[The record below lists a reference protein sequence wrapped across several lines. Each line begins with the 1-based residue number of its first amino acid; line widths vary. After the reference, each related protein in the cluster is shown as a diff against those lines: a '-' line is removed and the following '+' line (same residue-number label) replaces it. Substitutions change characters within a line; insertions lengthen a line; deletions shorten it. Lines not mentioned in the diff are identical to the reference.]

1 MRRLPVR
8 IKPMKVK
15 AGQVVRVPGLQ
26 RRMAQ
31 VRKGGVAR
39 VMPPKPVTRVTPA
52 EKAAPESVAVAPP
65 DTVSRPDSVIT
76 QKDTGGNNGGD
87 RELTPIKLSPQTGV
101 SRVALLEKLWARV
114 KPEDK
119 EDELINCIMRMT
131 HDAVNSSAS
140 SLLLLDDDTQELYF
154 KFADGPVGQQL
165 KRLHISRQSG
175 IAGWIVRNARPL
187 VVNDAEKNSNFY
199 KMIDNATGFK
209 TKSIIGVPIILGD
222 KVIGVIEVLN
232 KADGADFTRKDL
244 RIMMGVAATIGMTI
258 ETTRMNTNLLHSYR
272 GTVGALV
279 SLADTKES
287 SGGGHSRRV
296 TDYALIGARE
306 LSFSREDKQN
316 LEYAAILHDIG
327 KLSIPDN
334 VLNKTGNLTEEE
346 WEMIRKHPA
355 IGYNLLRE
363 IPFLKEASR
372 LILYHHERYDGKG
385 YPQGIGGED
394 IPMGARLI
402 AVADAFDYM
411 TTEHNHRPAM
421 SRQQAFAELH
431 KHVRTQFCPV
441 AVKAFNSGFV
451 RSRLSKK

>member
-1 MRRLPVR
+1 MRRLPAGM
-8 IKPMKVK
+8 KPIRLK
-15 AGQVVRVPGLQ
+15 AGQVVRMPKMQ

-31 VRKGGVAR
+31 VKMGGVRR
-39 VMPPKPVTRVTPA
+39 VVPKPVTRIKPA
-52 EKAAPESVAVAPP
+52 ENGAPEIITTPKPDVA
-65 DTVSRPDSVIT
+65 SRPDSVIT
-76 QKDTGGNNGGD
+76 QKDTNGNNGGD
-87 RELTPIKLSPQTGV
+87 RALKSLKLSPQTGA
-101 SRVALLEKLWARV
+101 SKVALLEKLWSRI

-119 EDELINCIMRMT
+119 EDELITSVMRMT
-131 HDAVNSSAS
+131 HDSVNSSAS
-140 SLLLLDDDTQELYF
+140 SLLLLDDNTQELYF

-175 IAGWIVRNARPL
+175 IAGRIVRNAKPL
-187 VVNDAEKNSNFY
+187 VVNNAEKNANFY

-209 TKSIIGVPIILGD
+209 TKSIIGVPIILNE

-232 KADGADFTRKDL
+232 KADGADFTKKDL
-244 RIMMGVAATIGMTI
+244 RIMLGVAATIAMTI
-258 ETTRMNTNLLHSYR
+258 ETTRMNSNLLHSYR

-296 TDYALIGARE
+296 TEYALIGAKE
-306 LSFSREDKQN
+306 LSFSRDEKQN

-334 VLNKTGNLTEEE
+334 VLNKTGKLTEEE
-346 WEMIRKHPA
+346 WEVIRKHPA
-355 IGYNLLRE
+355 VGYNLLKE

-372 LILYHHERYDGKG
+372 LILYHHERFDGKG
-385 YPQGIGGED
+385 YPQGIKGEA

-411 TTEHNHRPAM
+411 TTDHNHRAAM

-431 KHVRTQFCPV
+431 KNIRTQFCPV

-451 RSRLSKK
+451 RTRLSKK

>member
-1 MRRLPVR
+1 MRRLPAR
-8 IKPMKVK
+8 IKPIRVK
-15 AGQVVRVPGLQ
+15 AGQVLKMPGLQ

-31 VRKGGVAR
+31 VRTGGVARAIPPKPVAR
-39 VMPPKPVTRVTPA
+39 VMPS
-52 EKAAPESVAVAPP
+52 EKAAPGNITVAQP
-65 DTVSRPDSVIT
+65 DIMSRPDSVIT
-76 QKDTGGNNGGD
+76 QKEKYGDNGGD
-87 RELTPIKLSPQTGV
+87 KALTPVKLPSQAGV
-101 SRVALLEKLWARV
+101 SKVALLEKLWARV

-119 EDELINCIMRMT
+119 EDELITCIMRMT

-140 SLLLLDDDTQELYF
+140 SLLLLDDNTQELYF

-187 VVNDAEKNSNFY
+187 VVNDAEKNANFY
-199 KMIDNATGFK
+199 KLIDNATGFK
-209 TKSIIGVPIILGD
+209 TKSIIGVPIIIGE

-232 KADGADFTRKDL
+232 KADGAQYTKKDL
-244 RIMMGVAATIGMTI
+244 RIMLGVAATIGMTI
-258 ETTRMNTNLLHSYR
+258 ETTRMNANLLHSYR

-296 TDYALIGARE
+296 TEYSLTGARE
-306 LSFSREDKQN
+306 LSFSKEEKQN

-327 KLSIPDN
+327 KLSIPDS
-334 VLNKTGNLTEEE
+334 VLNKTGDLTEEE
-346 WEMIRKHPA
+346 WEMIREHPA
-355 IGYNLLRE
+355 IGYNLLKE

-372 LILYHHERYDGKG
+372 LILCHHERYDGKG
-385 YPQGIGGED
+385 YPQGIKGEA

-431 KHVRTQFCPV
+431 RHARTQFCPA

-451 RSRLSKK
+451 RTRLSKK